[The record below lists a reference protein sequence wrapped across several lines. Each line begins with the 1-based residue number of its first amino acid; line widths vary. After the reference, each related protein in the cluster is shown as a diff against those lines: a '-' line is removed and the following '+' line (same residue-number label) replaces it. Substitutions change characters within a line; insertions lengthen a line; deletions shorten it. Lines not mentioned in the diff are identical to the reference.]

1 LRCPRGPTCRSV
13 RRRYRL
19 RPNSR
24 PESVPAAPETVED
37 AYDDYSE
44 DEIIVTAPR
53 LAGQLD
59 TDIKAEAELDEAA
72 IASYGVSNVSEL
84 LDALAPQTRSG
95 RGRGGGRPII
105 LVNGP
110 PHRRLRRS
118 AQPAARGDREGR
130 SLPPKRSRCNM
141 AIRPTSAS

>member
-1 LRCPRGPTCRSV
+1 MNNA
-13 RRRYRL
+13 RL
-19 RPNSR
+19 PLSARAALLAAGASFALPAMAQA
-24 PESVPAAPETVED
+24 PIGQPVAGAVAEQPAESVPAAPETVED

-84 LDALAPQTRSG
+84 LDALAPQT
-95 RGRGGGRPII
+95 
-105 LVNGP
+105 
-110 PHRRLRRS
+110 
-118 AQPAARGDREGR
+118 
-130 SLPPKRSRCNM
+130 
-141 AIRPTSAS
+141 